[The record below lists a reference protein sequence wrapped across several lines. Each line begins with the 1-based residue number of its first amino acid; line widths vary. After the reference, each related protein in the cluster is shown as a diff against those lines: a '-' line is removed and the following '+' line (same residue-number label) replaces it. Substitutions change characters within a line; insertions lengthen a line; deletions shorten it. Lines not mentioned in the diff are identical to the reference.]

1 MLLAFFIY
9 ANTFALPH
17 PSKVKSVSLS
27 VSKALNDPIKL
38 QESKKTLL
46 VTTDTQVSPS
56 EKSQIPSEFSSKV
69 TALKALHPKSNFGIE
84 QTDSGVLLTI
94 PNEVLF
100 TAGQPSIQVRALP
113 ILKDI
118 AQILKEK
125 NASLSI
131 VVFGKIEEDKK
142 NLFEKELKRATSL
155 QRAFLDSSMSR
166 EKLYSTASYPK
177 EENQPE
183 TTVFSVQFLKEEA

>member
-17 PSKVKSVSLS
+17 PTKAKSVKLS
-27 VSKALNDPIKL
+27 VSAALEDPIRR
-38 QESKKTLL
+38 QVAKKSLL
-46 VTTDTQVSPS
+46 VTTDKQAASAE
-56 EKSQIPSEFSSKV
+56 EKPVPTEFSTKI
-69 TALKALHPKSNFGIE
+69 TKLKALHPKSNLGIE
-84 QTDSGVLLTI
+84 QTNAGVLLTV

-100 TAGQPSIQVRALP
+100 TGNQSSIQVRALP

-118 AQILKEK
+118 AQILKKE

-131 VVFGKIEEDKK
+131 VVFGKKEESKEALFVDDLKK
-142 NLFEKELKRATSL
+142 ATSL
-155 QRAFLDSSMSR
+155 QRAFLDSSMIR
-166 EKLYSTASYPK
+166 EKLYSTTSYPK

-183 TTVFSVQFLKEEA
+183 TTVFSVQFTEEDA